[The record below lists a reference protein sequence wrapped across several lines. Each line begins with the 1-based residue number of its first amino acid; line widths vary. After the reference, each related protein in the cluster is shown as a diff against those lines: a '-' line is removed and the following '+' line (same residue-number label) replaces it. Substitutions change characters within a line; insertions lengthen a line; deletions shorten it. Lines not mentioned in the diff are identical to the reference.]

1 MTFIMNSLYRKVM
14 TLTLLLTL
22 LLASGCAAIH
32 KADEEEGGISGT
44 GNNIDCADERFK
56 RDERCRP

>member
-1 MTFIMNSLYRKVM
+1 MTVILNSLYRKVI
-14 TLTLLLTL
+14 TLALLFAL

-56 RDERCRP
+56 HDKRCQP

>member
-1 MTFIMNSLYRKVM
+1 MTVFLKRLNRKMITFSL
-14 TLTLLLTL
+14 LFAL

-32 KADEEEGGISGT
+32 KENDEEGGISGT

-56 RDERCRP
+56 RDKRCRP